1 MDRLTKAMDKYLT
14 EAKKKVLKLVVSKQ
28 WFDMIASG
36 EKTEEYRIIKDYWA
50 KRLLLVRSEL
60 EDPFSKLDK
69 DLSEKWDSI
78 SPEMAKYCFNS
89 PYYKTVPFTHVLFI
103 NGYRKDSPRIEKEIE
118 SITIGKP
125 KKGLCPDKWLDTEFF
140 IIKFK
145 QRMTNKDFYNAH
157 LGKRVLYKGKDIG
170 AYVAGYIEDKY
181 IILGFNDYTG
191 CILYFTSKVYKTL
204 GETYNSYR
212 FAKLKY
218 LEVIEQQL

>member
-1 MDRLTKAMDKYLT
+1 MDKYLK
-14 EAKKKVLKLVVSKQ
+14 EAVADLDKKKVLTLTISKQ
-28 WFDMIASG
+28 WFDMIVAG
-36 EKTEEYRIIKDYWA
+36 EKNEEYREIKPYWA
-50 KRLLLVRSEL
+50 SRLVNQQSESGEVLFDEFGGYCSVIGKL
-60 EDPFSKLDK
+60 EYK
-69 DLSEKWDSI
+69 
-78 SPEMAKYCFNS
+78 
-89 PYYKTVPFTHVLFI
+89 PYTHVLFV

-125 KKGLCPDKWLDTEFF
+125 KKGLCHDKWLDTEFF

-218 LEVIEQQL
+218 LEVIESQL